1 MDLGNYY
8 QLSTTLV
15 RKDIFTLSEILE
27 MLPYELN
34 LYSDLVVA
42 QVEKENQE
50 LERAKKA
57 QGQ

>member
-57 QGQ
+57 QG